1 MVTKVLFF
9 GAAADAVGERSVEI
23 AELAGSTAEEAIVRL
38 RNAYP
43 LLANQKINISINQ
56 EYAPPN
62 AIVDDGDEI
71 AIFTAV
77 SGG

>member
-1 MVTKVLFF
+1 MTKVLFF
-9 GAAADAVGERSVEI
+9 GATADAVGERSVEMP
-23 AELAGSTAEEAIVRL
+23 ELAGSTAEEAIARL
-38 RNAYP
+38 RHAYP

-56 EYAPPN
+56 EYAPTD
-62 AIVDDGDEI
+62 AIVNDGDEI